1 MNETE
6 QIKKDVLKQ
15 RLNILFR
22 DMIIKRE
29 RQKALRAY
37 LRVSQ
42 QKDMGL
48 RRKEIV
54 NDASLDKKAALLA
67 HIKQHIAQSLT
78 AWNRSKN
85 ENIIFIRREN
95 RNGTY
100 FQTFNRDAIRAA
112 KILGLDTKQMLV
124 NRKMVHYI
132 SVPEKKMPQVIS
144 EIERRDLKA
153 SCINKQGQQV
163 PLKRKCTPT
172 VSVAVKPPTP
182 KLDVMESLERNRR
195 DGRQS
200 SIKVE
205 SLEVWADS
213 KGNWKVSGLVNGQTV
228 SAKSIEQ
235 ADAFSYKK
243 GEITGEQLAAKYNLH
258 EQKKQTPVVKKNSFA
273 RRYSLD
279 SS

>member
-1 MNETE
+1 MSQIENKQNEG
-6 QIKKDVLKQ
+6 LKP
-15 RLNILFR
+15 NISLR
-22 DMIIKRE
+22 DLLIKRE

-132 SVPEKKMPQVIS
+132 SVPEKKMHTSTIAPRIS
-144 EIERRDLKA
+144 NPFRAIFF
-153 SCINKQGQQV
+153 
-163 PLKRKCTPT
+163 
-172 VSVAVKPPTP
+172 
-182 KLDVMESLERNRR
+182 M
-195 DGRQS
+195 
-200 SIKVE
+200 
-205 SLEVWADS
+205 
-213 KGNWKVSGLVNGQTV
+213 
-228 SAKSIEQ
+228 
-235 ADAFSYKK
+235 
-243 GEITGEQLAAKYNLH
+243 
-258 EQKKQTPVVKKNSFA
+258 
-273 RRYSLD
+273 
-279 SS
+279 